1 MNGIDQCES
10 SICIDIFYTIL
21 TLLVVPISL
30 KWLQKQNVGITR
42 ISNHGVGTHRSLET
56 FRNVCATYGNVFNI
70 FPWLLKVSMFFFS
83 ANPSGSDFNS
93 MEKAR
98 ETGMSIASTRIS
110 SSPWKRG
117 TDGYLL

>member
-1 MNGIDQCES
+1 MNGIDQCDS

-70 FPWLLKVSMFFFS
+70 SPWLLKVSMVGDS
-83 ANPSGSDFNS
+83 IS
-93 MEKAR
+93 MGKAR
-98 ETGMSIASTRIS
+98 ETGMSIASTRIPF
-110 SSPWKRG
+110 SPWKRG